1 MVSRVEPLCRGRSF
15 YYCLCYRSSGYVF
28 GAFLFLWRLLREH
41 VYLFP
46 FDDTLGDKKI
56 SNRIGRLSSFGDPFF
71 HPFLVERQC
80 LATRIVGTEELED
93 IAGLCGALLLED
105 DNAKCRVIGPA
116 DALKSNHQ
124 HECDY
129 SRTTRILLECK
140 KMPTDTIYEGP
151 ITMTRKGIGF
161 FSVEGQKEDLLI
173 PKEWS
178 DHALSGDIV
187 KVKRAGKYSDPVGRM
202 PPRDSGKVVEI
213 VSRARETFVGTL
225 VEEDGLTLLAPD
237 YKKMY
242 VPLVIQERGE
252 AQLGDKVL
260 ARLGAWDADKD
271 YPLGTIEEVIGK
283 AGVHETEMRALALG
297 QGFSSD
303 YPPGVNAEAEAL
315 EKNGTA
321 ILAEEAKNP
330 RRKDFRKVAT
340 CTIDPFDAK
349 DFDDALSVRKLPD
362 GNIEVGVHIADVSFF
377 VKPGT
382 ELDKEAIARATS
394 VYLVDRTIPMLPE
407 VLSNDLCSLKP
418 DEDRLAV
425 SAVFTLD
432 REANVQDIWFG
443 ETVIHSDK
451 RFTYENAQE
460 VLDSGKGVMHEELSL
475 LYDLS
480 KKIRARRAAKGAI
493 EFDTAEVKVE
503 LNAEGKPIA
512 IRLKERK
519 ATNLLIEDFM
529 LLANETVAKHLSK
542 LTANGG
548 PHFYSLYRIHDAPDT
563 DRIENLANLLRIM
576 GYHLKTSGS
585 GSVTG
590 AELNK
595 LMESVKGKPEEYLVK
610 MATLRS
616 MSKAVYTTRNIGHF
630 GLAFDFYTHFTSPI
644 RRYPDLII
652 HRLIKAHAGG
662 DPITPQ
668 EMQEFDT
675 LALHASEREVAAS
688 DAERDSIK
696 MKQVEFLAG
705 RIGEEFDA
713 VISGVTERGLYV
725 EEKTT
730 HADGMIRIKDVGD
743 DYFEY
748 EEKHYRL
755 LGKRTH
761 KAYQLGDPIRV
772 RLSAARLAEKELD
785 FVPV

>member
-1 MVSRVEPLCRGRSF
+1 VDGARRLGA
-15 YYCLCYRSSGYVF
+15 LGYPMLHL
-28 GAFLFLWRLLREH
+28 LFVQGQRLA
-41 VYLFP
+41 P
-46 FDDTLGDKKI
+46 
-56 SNRIGRLSSFGDPFF
+56 
-71 HPFLVERQC
+71 
-80 LATRIVGTEELED
+80 RIVGAEEFND
-93 IAGLCGALLLED
+93 IAGLRRALLFQN
-105 DNAKCRVIGPA
+105 DNAKRRIICPA
-116 DALKSNHQ
+116 DALKADHQ
-124 HECDY
+124 HEGDY
-129 SRTTRILLECK
+129 SRSFVILLEYK
-140 KMPTDTIYEGP
+140 KMPADTIYEGP

-161 FSVEGQKEDLLI
+161 FSVGEDKEDLLV
-173 PKEWS
+173 PAEWAG
-178 DHALSGDIV
+178 HALSGDIV
-187 KVKRAGKYSDPVGRM
+187 KVKPAGKYSDPMGRPPAGGAAR
-202 PPRDSGKVVEI
+202 PPRESGKVVEI
-213 VSRARETFVGTL
+213 ISRARETFVGTL
-225 VEEDGLTLLAPD
+225 VEAPTSEVGVPTGASGKTGLTLMSPD

-242 VPLVIQERGE
+242 VPIVILPSTS
-252 AQLGDKVL
+252 LGASDLAKLHGYKVL
-260 ARLGAWDADKD
+260 VRLGEWAADKE

-303 YPPGVNAEAEAL
+303 FPPGVVADAQKLEKTGTAMLAKEAE
-315 EKNGTA
+315 
-321 ILAEEAKNP
+321 NP
-330 RRKDFRKVAT
+330 KRRDFRKVAT

-349 DFDDALSVRKLPD
+349 DFDDALSVRKLD
-362 GNIEVGVHIADVSFF
+362 NGNIEVGVHIADVSFF

-382 ELDKEAIARATS
+382 ELDKEATARATS

-432 REANVQDIWFG
+432 SDANIKDTWFG

-460 VLDSGKGVMHEELSL
+460 VLDTGTGVMHEELSIL
-475 LYDLS
+475 LELS

-512 IRLKERK
+512 VHLKERK

-529 LLANETVAKHLSK
+529 LLANEAVAKHLST
-542 LTANGG
+542 LTTNGG

-585 GSVTG
+585 GQVTG

-595 LMESVKGKPEEYLVK
+595 LLESVKGKPEEYLVK

-616 MSKAVYTTRNIGHF
+616 MSKAVYATRNIGHF

-644 RRYPDLII
+644 RRYPDLVI

-662 DPITPQ
+662 APITTE
-668 EMQEFDT
+668 EMQSFDK

-705 RIGEEFDA
+705 RIGETFDA
-713 VISGVTERGLYV
+713 VISGVTDRGLYV
-725 EEKTT
+725 ELAET
-730 HADGMIRIKDVGD
+730 HADGMILVRNIGD
-743 DYFEY
+743 DFFEY
-748 EEKHYRL
+748 EEKQYRL
-755 LGKRTH
+755 VGRRTH
-761 KAYQLGDPIRV
+761 KSYQLGDPVRV